1 VIALNPKSHKLLRAF
16 TLIELMVT
24 LAIMAVLV
32 TVAVP
37 LVQLS
42 LQRERERELRS
53 ALTTIRDG
61 IDAYK
66 RASDQGRIP
75 VRVGESGYPFTLDQL
90 VEGVVDQRSPNRQ
103 KMYFLRRLPQDPMI
117 DPSGPNGNAN
127 WGLRS
132 YVSPAD
138 APAEGPDIFDV
149 FSRSDKVGL
158 NGIPYRE
165 W

>member
-1 VIALNPKSHKLLRAF
+1 
-16 TLIELMVT
+16 
-24 LAIMAVLV
+24 VLV

-37 LVQLS
+37 LVQVS

-103 KMYFLRRLPQDPMI
+103 KLYFLRKLPQDPMVE
-117 DPSGPNGNAN
+117 PTAQTGSTS

-132 YVSPAD
+132 YISPAD
-138 APAEGPDIFDV
+138 APAEGLDVFDV

>member
-1 VIALNPKSHKLLRAF
+1 MTTKSRKLLQAF

-37 LVQLS
+37 LMQVS
-42 LQRERERELRS
+42 LQRERERDLRS
-53 ALTTIRDG
+53 ALTTIREG

-75 VRVGESGYPFTLDQL
+75 VRIGESGYPFTLNQL

-103 KMYFLRRLPQDPMI
+103 KIYFLRRLPQDPMVAAGRQTG
-117 DPSGPNGNAN
+117 DAN

-138 APAEGPDIFDV
+138 APAEGVDIFDV
-149 FSRSDKVGL
+149 FSQSDKVGL
-158 NGIPYRE
+158 NGVPYRD